1 MINYGIGV
9 DAQNQVSF
17 SPADRAAS
25 NIVAASNMPDTI
37 NKTFHVTRDVYSNM
51 RDITDIITELTGT
64 KFEIYKL
71 KDFVPVIIERC
82 TKEDLLFPLLDFL
95 VRSVENISAMEFKL
109 YDSSNFQAAR
119 NASANGW
126 QDPTLKETVRGILL
140 FLQKNEIINVEFLPQ
155 EETVSY
161 S

>member
-1 MINYGIGV
+1 
-9 DAQNQVSF
+9 
-17 SPADRAAS
+17 
-25 NIVAASNMPDTI
+25 
-37 NKTFHVTRDVYSNM
+37 
-51 RDITDIITELTGT
+51 
-64 KFEIYKL
+64 
-71 KDFVPVIIERC
+71 
-82 TKEDLLFPLLDFL
+82 
-95 VRSVENISAMEFKL
+95 MEFKL

>member
-1 MINYGIGV
+1 
-9 DAQNQVSF
+9 
-17 SPADRAAS
+17 
-25 NIVAASNMPDTI
+25 VAASNMPDTI

-140 FLQKNEIINVEFLPQ
+140 FLQKNEIFYVEFLPQ
-155 EETVSY
+155 EQTVSY